1 MSVSN
6 QPSTDRSASSSHSMS
21 LTSNWSSVSA
31 LASNE
36 VNVSEVVYESASASP
51 QEPRSTL
58 VSSKVSQLL
67 SESTSLSTSQST
79 SSSAS
84 QTHSESQVT
93 PQMSS
98 SGEKSAASVSEAKS
112 TSDSLGVTSRELF
125 ITLVVAFFA
134 GLASFFHRK
143 K

>member
-1 MSVSN
+1 MS
-6 QPSTDRSASSSHSMS
+6 QA
-21 LTSNWSSVSA
+21 SNWSSASA
-31 LASNE
+31 LASNA
-36 VNVSEVVYESASASP
+36 VNESTVVYGSASASL
-51 QEPRSTL
+51 QESASTL
-58 VSSKVSQLL
+58 VSLKASQLS
-67 SESTSLSTSQST
+67 SESTSLSTSRST

-84 QTHSESQVT
+84 QSHSQSQVT

-112 TSDSLGVTSRELF
+112 ASDSLGVTSRELF

>member
-1 MSVSN
+1 
-6 QPSTDRSASSSHSMS
+6 MS

-84 QTHSESQVT
+84 QSHSESQVT